1 MDIGQLLR
9 QARQE
14 KGLSQRQLCGDVIT
28 RNMLS
33 QIENGS
39 ARPSM
44 DTLRCL
50 AARLEKPMSY
60 FLEEQA
66 VSANQTVVLSAREAY
81 ARGEYRRS
89 LELLET
95 YQQPDEVFDPE
106 KDLLEAMTL
115 MALAEQAL
123 DTGKNIYAQSL
134 LSQAAQAGEKT
145 FYYTPQLE
153 RQRLLLCY
161 RADPEQATELA
172 GALPQI
178 EPELILRAKAAL
190 LAGDGEKCVRL
201 LTAEPVSTPEGQYLL
216 GEGYRIKGEYTLA
229 VQWYLK
235 AEQAFPRETAARLEE
250 CFREVEDYKMAYF
263 YACKLRENG

>member
-44 DTLRCL
+44 DTLRYL

-66 VSANQTVVLSAREAY
+66 VSANQTVVLAAREAY
-81 ARGEYRRS
+81 ARGEYRQV
-89 LELLET
+89 LEQLEQ
-95 YQQPDEVFDPE
+95 YQQPDGVFDPE
-106 KDLLEAMTL
+106 KDLLEAMAL

-134 LSQAAQAGEKT
+134 LAQAAQAGAKT

-161 RADPEQATELA
+161 RADPALAAELA
-172 GALPQI
+172 GRLPEI
-178 EPELILRAKAAL
+178 EPELLLRAKAAL
-190 LAGDGEKCVRL
+190 LAEDAEKCVWL
-201 LTAEPVSTPEGQYLL
+201 LTAEPVETPEGQYLL
-216 GEGYRIKGEYTLA
+216 GEGYLA
-229 VQWYLK
+229 MGDYARAAQCYQKVQ
-235 AEQAFPRETAARLEE
+235 QAFPRETAARLET
-250 CFREVEDYKMAYF
+250 CFRELEDYKMAYF
-263 YACKLRENG
+263 YACKLRENS